1 MRQVSQV
8 DPWGGCPV
16 CHEEVRQGRL
26 PCHDWRHRL
35 RTWLFLWR
43 RPRPRPKPEKPEK
56 PVMAFAGV
64 RSPLYSLAGMAVAAL
79 IRTGRLEKEA
89 AT

>member
-26 PCHDWRHRL
+26 PYHDWRHRL

-43 RPRPRPKPEKPEK
+43 RPGPRPKPEKPEK
-56 PVMAFAGV
+56 PVTAFAGV